1 MVAPADAFD
10 AGSALPADAA
20 DVADEVSSEQ
30 SYVDALYGRLDALRA
45 RTARDL
51 ADIRRAGPSGTP
63 QNRSE
68 RDAFAQLHED
78 RLAQLEAVEDRL
90 VFGRL
95 DLQTGARR
103 YIGRLGLSDEEQTQ
117 LLVDWRAPAAR
128 TFYQATAAAPQDV
141 VRRRHLS
148 TRGRSV
154 VGLEDEVLDLD
165 AMDDGDRATLAGEG
179 ALRAAVGAHRT
190 GRMGDIVAT
199 IQAEQDRV
207 IRSELAGALVVQ
219 GGPGTG
225 KTAVALHRAAYLLYT
240 YRDRLARSG
249 VLLVGPNP
257 LFLRYIE
264 QVLPSLGET
273 GVVLSTAGELYP
285 GVTGVDEADP
295 EVARVKGDRRMARVL
310 SRAVRDRQ
318 RLPDGPRKLVVDGT
332 AVELRVDVVAAARA
346 RARRTRKPHNLAR
359 DGFLRDLMDQLARE
373 LATAHGTEVAD
384 HREDLLGDLR
394 DSPDVR
400 RELNLSWMPLSP
412 TRLLADLY
420 ADPDRLAAAAPELS
434 PSERR
439 LLARDRGADWTVAD
453 VPLLDELAELLGDVA
468 SGDRAAEAAAR
479 AQRAEDLAAAEAVV
493 RSMDTPIRPTAQQ
506 VVERFA
512 DTGPRLTVAE
522 RAESDRTWA
531 YGHLVVD
538 EAQELSPMMWRLLM
552 RRCPSRS
559 LTLVG
564 DVAQVGSAAGTS
576 SWAAV
581 LDPYVAGRWRQEE
594 LTVNY
599 RTPAQVMR
607 AASALLAAAGISA
620 PTPQSVRE
628 GDRTPSA
635 RRVPRGDLAAALQE
649 AVRAELPGLGSG
661 RLAVVT
667 PTGADA
673 PLRAALVAGL
683 PPGTVGTGRTTLD
696 SPVSVLPVAAVK
708 GLEFD
713 VVVVVDPAEILA
725 ASPRG
730 ANDLYVALTR
740 PTQHLLVLHTGD
752 LPAGLESLETLP

>member
-1 MVAPADAFD
+1 MADPAQ
-10 AGSALPADAA
+10 ALPSDDTPEAPH
-20 DVADEVSSEQ
+20 ADEVEREQ
-30 SYVDALYGRLDALRA
+30 SYVDRLYARLDALRA
-45 RTARDL
+45 RTRADL
-51 ADIRRAGPSGTP
+51 AGVRRAGPSGTH

-90 VFGRL
+90 AFGRL
-95 DLQTGARR
+95 DLQGGARR
-103 YIGRLGLSDEEQTQ
+103 YIGRIGLSDEEQTQ

-148 TRGRSV
+148 TRGRRV
-154 VGLEDEVLDLD
+154 VGVEDEVLDLD
-165 AMDDGDRATLAGEG
+165 AMDAGERSSLAGEG
-179 ALRAAVGAHRT
+179 ALMAAVGAHRT

-207 IRSELAGALVVQ
+207 IRSDLAGALVVQ

-240 YRDRLARSG
+240 HRDRLARSG

-273 GVVLSTAGELYP
+273 GVVMSTAADLFP
-285 GVTGVDEADP
+285 GVSGVDEPDGD
-295 EVARVKGDRRMARVL
+295 VARLKGDRRMARIL

-318 RLPDGPRKLVVDGT
+318 RLPDGPRTLKVDGT
-332 AVELRVDVVAAARA
+332 AVELTVNAVAAARA
-346 RARRTRKPHNLAR
+346 RARRSRKPHNGAR
-359 DGFLRDLMDQLARE
+359 EGFLRDLLDHLAGR
-373 LATAHGTEVAD
+373 LAAAVGTELTAD
-384 HREDLLGDLR
+384 TRDDLLSDLR

-400 RELNLSWMPLSP
+400 RELNLAWMPLTP
-412 TRLLADLY
+412 TQVLADLY
-420 ADPDRLAAAAPELS
+420 ADPARLASAAPELTRS
-434 PSERR
+434 QRR
-439 LLARDRGADWTVAD
+439 LLVRERGAAWTVAD
-453 VPLLDELAELLGDVA
+453 VPLLDELAELLGDVQDA
-468 SGDRAAEAAAR
+468 DRAAEAAAR
-479 AQRAEDLAAAEAVV
+479 AQRAEDLANAQAALRNVGT
-493 RSMDTPIRPTAQQ
+493 MIRPSAQQ
-506 VVERFA
+506 IAERFA

-522 RAESDRTWA
+522 RAESDRSWA
-531 YGHLVVD
+531 YGHIVVD

-552 RRCPSRS
+552 RRVPSRS
-559 LTLVG
+559 MTLVG
-564 DVAQVGSAAGTS
+564 DVAQVGAAAGTS

-581 LDPYVAGRWRQEE
+581 LDPYVAGRWRQEV

-599 RTPAQVMR
+599 RTPAQVMQVASAVL
-607 AASALLAAAGISA
+607 AASGITA
-620 PTPQSVRE
+620 QTPDSVRE
-628 GDRTPSA
+628 GDRAPEA
-635 RRVPRGDLAAALQE
+635 RRLPPGEPVAGVVA
-649 AVRAELPGLGSG
+649 AVRAELARLGPG

-667 PTGADA
+667 AAGQD
-673 PLRAALVAGL
+673 AALRTALEAAL
-683 PPGTVGTGRTTLD
+683 PPGTVGSGRTTLD
-696 SPVSVLPVAAVK
+696 SPVSVLAVGAVK

-713 VVVVVDPAEILA
+713 VVVVVEPGEILA
-725 ASPRG
+725 GATHSTRG

-752 LPAGLESLETLP
+752 LPAGMEQLAT